1 MYSLPPSRKRYLLK
15 QNSALRASIP
25 KQPPGSPTS
34 PSYAA
39 SYGPSSASALLP
51 RLVPQLTGDTGL
63 MRRLSMAGWG
73 ASAPPV
79 VTAESPQRTS
89 GEFDV
94 ALDLK
99 SSRKAQLE
107 RAAEAQPLQ
116 PQMTGSLWGSWWTS
130 SSTMT
135 SGDGSKTAKSYVERL
150 QSPKAMDKKL
160 ASHLIS
166 LRVHLSTAKVAWIE
180 EFITAEKGLIAL
192 GGLLTT
198 LVGKGGK
205 RRLLNEAENTVLAE
219 VIKCFRALLNTEVS

>member
-1 MYSLPPSRKRYLLK
+1 
-15 QNSALRASIP
+15 
-25 KQPPGSPTS
+25 
-34 PSYAA
+34 
-39 SYGPSSASALLP
+39 
-51 RLVPQLTGDTGL
+51 
-63 MRRLSMAGWG
+63 
-73 ASAPPV
+73 
-79 VTAESPQRTS
+79 
-89 GEFDV
+89 
-94 ALDLK
+94 
-99 SSRKAQLE
+99 
-107 RAAEAQPLQ
+107 
-116 PQMTGSLWGSWWTS
+116 
-130 SSTMT
+130 MT